1 MAKVIDDG
9 KTLTLTLSPLEKL
22 GAFHGNLSVD
32 KSQVTSIEE
41 AQTPWDLSIL
51 RGIRAPGTGIP
62 FVIMLGTLRHRQG
75 KDFAAVYKK
84 RPVRI
89 YNLKDAPYKRWIV
102 TISK

>member
-1 MAKVIDDG
+1 MAQVIDDG

-22 GAFHGNLSVD
+22 GAFHGDITIN
-32 KSQVTSIEE
+32 KSQLISIEE
-41 AQTPWDLSIL
+41 STTPWTLSVL

-102 TISK
+102 TI